1 MSGLLLG
8 VLLALAAH
16 AVVSSS
22 AAAAIVLVAPALE
35 RRLALRPPV
44 ARARGLFALALAPS
58 LAGLAAV
65 VALVAPAWLAYEPA
79 DGGETAGLLLWVLG
93 LAGAA
98 LLLPRPLAA
107 ARLARATAR
116 AVSAWTRGGSPVAGL
131 PLPATRIEH
140 PRPVA
145 ALAGTLRPR
154 LLLAGRLVDALSAD
168 ELRAVAAHERGHAAA
183 GDNLR
188 RFALAASPDALAW
201 LPAGRRLRAAFEE
214 AAELAADER
223 ARRDVRPETLARA
236 LVVAAS
242 LVPDGGRL
250 ALPLAALDAAPLA
263 ARIRALLA
271 DGPLPGRAPEDAW
284 PRLGVAAALLA
295 VAALAAW
302 SAARPEA
309 HSLLEAVVRASS

>member
-1 MSGLLLG
+1 MSGVLLG

-22 AAAAIVLVAPALE
+22 AASAIVLVAPALE
-35 RRLALRPPV
+35 RRLARRPPA
-44 ARARGLFALALAPS
+44 ARVRGLFALALAPA
-58 LAGLAAV
+58 LAGLAAAA
-65 VALVAPAWLAYEPA
+65 ALVAPAWVVHEPA
-79 DGGETAGLLLWVLG
+79 GARETAGPLLWVLG

-98 LLLPRPLAA
+98 LLLPRPVAA
-107 ARLARATAR
+107 ARLARRTAR
-116 AVSAWTRGGSPVAGL
+116 AVRAWTRGGSPVAGL
-131 PLPATRIEH
+131 SLPATRIEH
-140 PRPVA
+140 PLPVA

-168 ELRAVAAHERGHAAA
+168 EIRAVAAHERAHAAA

-188 RFALAASPDALAW
+188 RLALAASPDALAW

-263 ARIRALLA
+263 ARVRALLA
-271 DGPLPGRAPEDAW
+271 AAPLPAAPEDAW
-284 PRLGVAAALLA
+284 PRLRGVAAALLA